1 VETNLIHIKEVMS
14 KYPDDFAPILEL
26 CPKFDVVLAH
36 MLVFRLGVKVEDV
49 DWTSD
54 MKDWDEEDCRR
65 VGRSMATIMR
75 MVQTGLMAVDAWK
88 KHYVQLHHLFDEF
101 VGFEDFIVVITNN
114 LLRDNK
120 FGMMFRVGIGAA
132 LSMNDAATDIYVIS
146 TYYGKEELVGQANV
160 FLAMITLNMFVQLLI
175 VKGNYQ
181 RRGWRVMLREFLITL
196 MFLRPA
202 VDAYRVVT
210 SKKNGP
216 AVTDP
221 LAEVSCLSFEIYR
234 CPVYPSFHSIEP
246 SISPM
251 ETLTEYPFV
260 GR

>member
-1 VETNLIHIKEVMS
+1 MS
-14 KYPDDFAPILEL
+14 KYPKEFAPILEL
-26 CPKFDVVLAH
+26 CPKFDIILAH

-54 MKDWDEEDCRR
+54 MKDWNEEDCRR

-88 KHYVQLHHLFDEF
+88 KQYVQLHHLFDEV

-132 LSMNDAATDIYVIS
+132 LSMSDAATDIYVIN
-146 TYYGKEELVGQANV
+146 TYYGKEELVGQANL
-160 FLAMITLNMFVQLLI
+160 FLAMITLNMFVQLLF
-175 VKGNYQ
+175 VKANYQ
-181 RRGWRVMLREFLITL
+181 RSGWRVVLRELLITL

-210 SKKNGP
+210 SKEIGLALTN
-216 AVTDP
+216 P
-221 LAEVSCLSFEIYR
+221 LIEVSYFIFRNL
-234 CPVYPSFHSIEP
+234 
-246 SISPM
+246 
-251 ETLTEYPFV
+251 
-260 GR
+260 

>member
-1 VETNLIHIKEVMS
+1 MS

-26 CPKFDVVLAH
+26 CPKFDIILAH
-36 MLVFRLGVKVEDV
+36 MLVFRLGVRVQDV

-54 MKDWDEEDCRR
+54 MKKWSEEDCRR

-88 KHYVQLHHLFDEF
+88 KQYVQLHHLFDEV

-132 LSMNDAATDIYVIS
+132 LSMSDAATDIYVIS
-146 TYYGKEELVGQANV
+146 TYYGKEELVGQANM
-160 FLAMITLNMFVQLLI
+160 FLAMILSNLFLQMVFVMSL
-175 VKGNYQ
+175 YQ
-181 RRGWRVMLREFLITL
+181 RSGWRVILRELLITL
-196 MFLRPA
+196 SFLRPA

-210 SKKNGP
+210 NKENDLS
-216 AVTDP
+216 AADP
-221 LAEVSCLSFEIYR
+221 LTEVSSAKL
-234 CPVYPSFHSIEP
+234 
-246 SISPM
+246 
-251 ETLTEYPFV
+251 
-260 GR
+260 